1 MYILAIDTS
10 TSILGVAILRDE
22 QVIGEFT
29 TNIAKNQTPRL
40 MPAIDFLMN
49 EVELSPDQLN
59 KIIVAKGPGSYTGV
73 RVGLTTAKSLAWAL
87 DIPIVG
93 VSSLQSLAYQGRFFS
108 AYICPFFDAR
118 RETVFTGLYK
128 WEKNQLVQV
137 IEDSNILM
145 KDWLEMIKEYE
156 QEIMFLSPH
165 IEQFQQQIVDEI
177 EEFAIIPEGPFHLP
191 KPAHLAMVGLNQSPD
206 PVHSLVPN
214 YLRLAEAEANWLKAQ
229 GKKKK

>member
-73 RVGLTTAKSLAWAL
+73 RVGLTTAKSLAWAW
-87 DIPIVG
+87 DIHIVG
-93 VSSLQSLAYQGRFFS
+93 VSSLESLAYTRLFFS
-108 AYICPFFDAR
+108 
-118 RETVFTGLYK
+118 
-128 WEKNQLVQV
+128 
-137 IEDSNILM
+137 
-145 KDWLEMIKEYE
+145 
-156 QEIMFLSPH
+156 EI
-165 IEQFQQQIVDEI
+165 
-177 EEFAIIPEGPFHLP
+177 IIQYF
-191 KPAHLAMVGLNQSPD
+191 S
-206 PVHSLVPN
+206 
-214 YLRLAEAEANWLKAQ
+214 
-229 GKKKK
+229 